1 MAQEEDKEQRTEDP
15 TDKRREESFKKGRT
29 VHSKEV
35 SSTVVLM
42 AALGVLYATGDSM
55 RETMMELFNHTLGG
69 SAALEVSVSTIRPIL
84 IYHLKMMAMIL
95 APVMA
100 VIMTAGVVGS
110 LIQNGGFVLSL
121 DPIKPKFSK
130 LHPIKGFGRFFS
142 RQSLME
148 LLKSLFKV
156 SVVGYI
162 CYWVISGE
170 WEIIPSLSDM
180 SPEQI
185 VWFIGWVG
193 LKLMFYVLLLM
204 LALSAVDFAFQRF
217 LFEEGLRMT
226 KQEIKDERK
235 ESDGDPLV
243 KQRIRTVQL
252 QMARTRMMAEVPKA
266 EVVIT
271 NPTHLAIALAY
282 DRAEMDAPTV
292 VAKGAGH
299 IAERIKKIAAENDV
313 PIMEDRPLARI
324 LFKSVEIGQMV
335 PDELY
340 RAIAEILAYVYRLK
354 GKAL

>member
-1 MAQEEDKEQRTEDP
+1 MAGEEDKEQKTEEP
-15 TDKRREESFKKGRT
+15 TDKRREDSFKKGRT

-42 AALGVLYATGDSM
+42 AALGVLYATGGNM
-55 RETMMELFNHTLGG
+55 RATMMELFNHTLSG
-69 SAALEVSVSTIRPIL
+69 SATLEVSVSTIRPLL
-84 IYHLKMMAMIL
+84 IYHLKMMAAIL
-95 APVMA
+95 APVM
-100 VIMTAGVVGS
+100 VTIMAAGVAGS
-110 LIQNGGFVLSL
+110 LMQNGGFVLSL

-130 LHPIKGFGRFFS
+130 LNPLKGFARFFS

-156 SVVGYI
+156 SVVGYL

-170 WEIIPSLSDM
+170 WETLPALSDM

-185 VWFIGWVG
+185 VWFIAWVG

-204 LALSAVDFAFQRF
+204 LALSVVDFAFQRF
-217 LFEEGLRMT
+217 IFEEGLRMT
-226 KQEIKDERK
+226 KQEVKDERK
-235 ESDGDPLV
+235 ESDGDPLI

-282 DRAEMDAPTV
+282 DRAAMDAPTV

-299 IAERIKKIAAENDV
+299 IAEKIKKIAAEYDI
-313 PIMEDRPLARI
+313 PIMEDKPLARI
-324 LFKSVEIGQMV
+324 LFKSVDIGQSV

-340 RAIAEILAYVYRLK
+340 RTIAEILAYVYRLK
-354 GKAL
+354 GKTL